1 MQAMSPATS
10 SPVPVAGKAI
20 AMKPQGDGSREF
32 SDELKAAET
41 FVGNEKSSGA
51 GDKENSTKLPVGEDV
66 ETKVT
71 LDEDLELLAEKL
83 DTQTEDQQAIPAK
96 NQDVLQ
102 QFILKTNK
110 KFSLAEG
117 AGDPKPEGAVSK
129 PLDVLVEKKNTPLE
143 AKPQSTET
151 SKPVSMNPEPSTD
164 DTGMVEEQE
173 PKPNSK
179 SDKSIDVEP
188 KIKTEVS
195 TPTNPAVNAKSVDT
209 VQPVLQPVSAS
220 QASQLSP
227 PAKSILTA
235 IQENSNWS
243 KQLSS
248 PVLQT
253 VTQVQNS
260 GAVLQSLQVQLHPV
274 ELGSVN
280 LKLRLVQGQMQVEV
294 AVEND
299 AAYKALV
306 ADQDG
311 LMNTVRAMGFKVESL
326 SISNGNGQSSL
337 MGQDK
342 SENDGAESGSSGG
355 SDDAN
360 IENEVGRDTSSDSA
374 SGIDGQSH
382 VYI

>member
-1 MQAMSPATS
+1 MQAMSPAIS
-10 SPVPVAGKAI
+10 SPAPVAGKAT
-20 AMKPQGDGSREF
+20 AMKPQSEGSREF
-32 SDELKAAET
+32 SDELKTADT

-51 GDKENSTKLPVGEDV
+51 GDKENSTKLVVGEDV

-117 AGDPKPEGAVSK
+117 TGDPKADGAVSK
-129 PLDVLVEKKNTPLE
+129 TLDVLVEKQNTPLE

-151 SKPVSMNPEPSTD
+151 SKPVSMNPEPSND

-173 PKPNSK
+173 PKPNMK

-209 VQPVLQPVSAS
+209 VQPALQPVSAS
-220 QASQLSP
+220 QAGQLSP

-253 VTQVQNS
+253 MTQVQNS

-280 LKLRLVQGQMQVEV
+280 MKLRLVQGQMQVEV

-326 SISNGNGQSSL
+326 SISNSNGQSSL

-342 SENDGAESGSSGG
+342 SENDGAESGNSGG

-360 IENEVGRDTSSDSA
+360 IENEVGRDNSSDSA
-374 SGIDGQSH
+374 SGIDGQPH